1 MLSRND
7 NVLSFLVRRLCR
19 IVPLAWGFLVVLL
32 FFTGASLEIWKAN
45 LFFYAN
51 LPIASV
57 PDQNGAPFY
66 LLRQN
71 SHFWSLCVEMQFYA
85 AIALVVALA
94 GRRGLIVV
102 PIACVIVTAARIA
115 YGEHNSIVT
124 LVAC

>member
-1 MLSRND
+1 MES
-7 NVLSFLVRRLCR
+7 
-19 IVPLAWGFLVVLL
+19 
-32 FFTGASLEIWKAN
+32 N

-51 LPIASV
+51 FPIASV

-85 AIALVVALA
+85 VIVFVALA

-124 LVAC
+124 VVAC